1 MVRLP
6 NGRMKSREGTVVDV
20 DNLLDEVRDMCLE
33 RIQQKHDTSTVE
45 EQIVRA
51 EVIVQSDSQLWL
63 YVA

>member
-51 EVIVQSDSQLWL
+51 EVIVQSDSQL
-63 YVA
+63 